1 MWLLRTILFV
11 ALLVFFIVVAVQ
23 NHDEQGVTVRL
34 FAWTMLGVPLWM
46 VMFGSILVGF
56 VGGLLVAVVREFR
69 LRMDHGR
76 LKRERDELDRE
87 VSQLRAAPL
96 QDFSPGGHREPGP
109 PL

>member
-11 ALLVFFIVVAVQ
+11 ALLVFFIVMAVQ
-23 NHDEQGVTVRL
+23 NHDEQGVTVKL

-46 VMFGSILVGF
+46 VMFGSMLVGF
-56 VGGLLVAVVREFR
+56 VAGLLVAVVREFR
-69 LRMDHGR
+69 LRMEHGK
-76 LKRERDELDRE
+76 LKRERDELVRE

-96 QDFSPGGHREPGP
+96 QDFTPSGKREIGP